1 MSCTAIFA
9 PLYQLFGAILKFF
22 YDISNNYGIAI
33 MLFTLAVNII
43 LLPLTWK
50 QQKSTTK
57 MQAIQ
62 PELQKIQQK
71 YKNEQIRKTF
81 AILAII
87 ILALYVICII
97 SKSWYHK
104 TLIEPSILLIPF
116 FGSSLKV
123 G

>member
-1 MSCTAIFA
+1 MDKNEIIFFA
-9 PLYQLFGAILKFF
+9 VIIIAYILC
-22 YDISNNYGIAI
+22 A
-33 MLFTLAVNII
+33 LTLNIPTFAHYIFIGLILII
-43 LLPLTWK
+43 L
-50 QQKSTTK
+50 
-57 MQAIQ
+57 AITI
-62 PELQKIQQK
+62 LLKYQQK

-116 FGSSLKV
+116 FGALVISWFFKNS
-123 G
+123 